1 MSAVCGI
8 SELMDSSIS
17 VQKNLS
23 KLSLVHK
30 DTLVDEISFLAL
42 ADERKELQ
50 ISVANGKNLYFLK
63 NSLYFYTGI
72 QTMATWNHQGYTAFW
87 HPFKGMVLLHY
98 PHLCFILSSCSFSPK
113 KHLMSAHYTSWVY
126 IGKTTEL
133 SVLKELASLQQEEI
147 RQTRL
152 F

>member
-8 SELMDSSIS
+8 AELMDSSIS

-50 ISVANGKNLYFLK
+50 ISVANGKNL
-63 NSLYFYTGI
+63 
-72 QTMATWNHQGYTAFW
+72 
-87 HPFKGMVLLHY
+87 
-98 PHLCFILSSCSFSPK
+98 
-113 KHLMSAHYTSWVY
+113 
-126 IGKTTEL
+126 
-133 SVLKELASLQQEEI
+133 
-147 RQTRL
+147 
-152 F
+152 

>member
-1 MSAVCGI
+1 MCGI

-50 ISVANGKNLYFLK
+50 ISVANGKNL
-63 NSLYFYTGI
+63 
-72 QTMATWNHQGYTAFW
+72 
-87 HPFKGMVLLHY
+87 
-98 PHLCFILSSCSFSPK
+98 
-113 KHLMSAHYTSWVY
+113 
-126 IGKTTEL
+126 
-133 SVLKELASLQQEEI
+133 
-147 RQTRL
+147 
-152 F
+152 